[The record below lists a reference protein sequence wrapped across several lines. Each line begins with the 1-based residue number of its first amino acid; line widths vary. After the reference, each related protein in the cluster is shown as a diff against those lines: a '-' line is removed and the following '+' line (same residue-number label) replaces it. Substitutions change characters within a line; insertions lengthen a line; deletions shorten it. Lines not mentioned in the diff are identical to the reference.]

1 MNIRSVFSHQNT
13 SREQVDSYEM
23 EGECSRYRKVLV
35 KVLVIFFSIS
45 PGIVHYLVYSDI
57 SLLIFYLVPVIMAT
71 WFLSTAWGVFIALL
85 GILSWLAS
93 DLISTPRYTSL
104 FIPVLNQS
112 LTFIGFLFIVYILS
126 RLRHGMSRER
136 ELATHDHLTGI
147 FNRRAFYERA
157 HAEIERTRRFNR
169 PLSVAYL
176 DLDNFK
182 DINDLQGHFTG
193 DRLLCVIAM
202 IIRTH
207 IRSVDVFA
215 RIGGDEFVILFPETG
230 GGPVQSVAE
239 KIQAQVEKGM
249 KANGWQVT
257 VSIGVV
263 TFERPPVNV
272 DEILRLSDMV
282 MYKAKHRGKNCIMY
296 ETR

>member
-1 MNIRSVFSHQNT
+1 MNIRYFFSHKRSLNV
-13 SREQVDSYEM
+13 QVEDE
-23 EGECSRYRKVLV
+23 EIDGTCPRYQRLVLIV
-35 KVLVIFFSIS
+35 VSLFFSIA
-45 PGIVHYLVYSDI
+45 PGIIHFFVQTDI

-71 WFLSTAWGVFIALL
+71 WFLSTAWGILIALL
-85 GILSWLAS
+85 SILSWLVS
-93 DLISTPRYTSL
+93 DLFSASRYSNP
-104 FIPVLNQS
+104 FVPVLNES
-112 LTFIGFLFIVYILS
+112 LTFIGFSFIVYILS

-136 ELATHDHLTGI
+136 ELATHDHLTGV
-147 FNRRAFYERA
+147 FNRRAFYEKA
-157 HAEIERTRRFNR
+157 HVEIERTRRFSR

-182 DINDLQGHFTG
+182 EINDLHGHITG
-193 DRLLCVIAM
+193 DKLLCVIAV

-207 IRSVDVFA
+207 IRSVDIFA

-239 KIQAQVEKGM
+239 KIQAQIQTGM
-249 KANGWQVT
+249 EANRWHVT
-257 VSIGVV
+257 ASIGVV
-263 TFERPPVNV
+263 TFEQPPSSV

-282 MYKAKHRGKNCIMY
+282 MYKAKHKGKNCIMY